1 MPFDYLKE
9 SWVVKQSCEAL
20 SITPTRRLLIV
31 SIQRQEL
38 ALLLD
43 GEVQRIFRIST
54 SKNPSSCR
62 ANSFGTPTG
71 LHEAADK
78 IGNRE
83 PAGMVFKGR
92 VATGQHFSEYPPE
105 AQQRNLI
112 TSRIIR
118 LRGLQPELNSG
129 DDCDSY
135 ERYIYIHGTNHE
147 ERIGE
152 PFSGGCVEMRNAEMI
167 ELFDATAEGD
177 LVWICA

>member
-1 MPFDYLKE
+1 
-9 SWVVKQSCEAL
+9 
-20 SITPTRRLLIV
+20 
-31 SIQRQEL
+31 
-38 ALLLD
+38 
-43 GEVQRIFRIST
+43 
-54 SKNPSSCR
+54 
-62 ANSFGTPTG
+62 
-71 LHEAADK
+71 
-78 IGNRE
+78 
-83 PAGMVFKGR
+83 MVFKGR
-92 VATGQHFSEYPPE
+92 VATGQHFSEYSPE